1 MTAKITGIS
10 VQDFKRVKLVEIQ
23 PCENGLT
30 ILGGRN
36 AQGKSSVLDAIA
48 YALGGEAF
56 RPSDIN
62 NHDADGNAR
71 IRVEIDG
78 LVVERA
84 GKNGALKIIDS
95 RGMRGNQTLLNEI
108 VSRFALDLGTFMQ
121 ANDTEKAKLLLKMF
135 PQLEGA
141 LAKLKA
147 KADAIRVQRADW
159 NRDRKRMQ
167 AQFDAMPKE
176 DAPTQEIN
184 VLVIQDQL
192 GEANADRMKA
202 MNEKVEINSL
212 ENQALAEDDKATQ
225 AENKERQLD
234 KLLEEFETQQTAER
248 QKLLGMIALL
258 NQQLREFDEAAPGK
272 RQEIKTARLKSKA
285 EAEEHRAKAEALR
298 KDAEERKTRNDAKLA
313 TLQGRIEEL
322 QAQARTATETNESV
336 RRNKARESLYNEI
349 QALDV
354 NIAGYTR
361 SLVEIEAARTA
372 LLQEAQ
378 LPLPE
383 LSITEDGKLLY
394 RGQEWDCMSGSERL
408 KVATAICMKAKPN
421 CGFVLID
428 GLEAMDRETL
438 EEFGKYLESQR
449 MQGIGTIVGDN
460 AATVIIEDGRV
471 KGPVDEPTLE
481 EEITRQLQGEAED
494 NNQ

>member
-212 ENQALAEDDKATQ
+212 ENQALAEDD
-225 AENKERQLD
+225 R
-234 KLLEEFETQQTAER
+234 
-248 QKLLGMIALL
+248 
-258 NQQLREFDEAAPGK
+258 P
-272 RQEIKTARLKSKA
+272 
-285 EAEEHRAKAEALR
+285 HRRRTR
-298 KDAEERKTRNDAKLA
+298 KDSLTSCLRSSRHS
-313 TLQGRIEEL
+313 R
-322 QAQARTATETNESV
+322 
-336 RRNKARESLYNEI
+336 RRNARSCL
-349 QALDV
+349 A
-354 NIAGYTR
+354 
-361 SLVEIEAARTA
+361 
-372 LLQEAQ
+372 
-378 LPLPE
+378 
-383 LSITEDGKLLY
+383 
-394 RGQEWDCMSGSERL
+394 
-408 KVATAICMKAKPN
+408 
-421 CGFVLID
+421 
-428 GLEAMDRETL
+428 
-438 EEFGKYLESQR
+438 
-449 MQGIGTIVGDN
+449 
-460 AATVIIEDGRV
+460 
-471 KGPVDEPTLE
+471 
-481 EEITRQLQGEAED
+481 
-494 NNQ
+494 

>member
-1 MTAKITGIS
+1 M
-10 VQDFKRVKLVEIQ
+10 
-23 PCENGLT
+23 
-30 ILGGRN
+30 
-36 AQGKSSVLDAIA
+36 
-48 YALGGEAF
+48 
-56 RPSDIN
+56 
-62 NHDADGNAR
+62 
-71 IRVEIDG
+71 
-78 LVVERA
+78 
-84 GKNGALKIIDS
+84 
-95 RGMRGNQTLLNEI
+95 
-108 VSRFALDLGTFMQ
+108 
-121 ANDTEKAKLLLKMF
+121 
-135 PQLEGA
+135 
-141 LAKLKA
+141 
-147 KADAIRVQRADW
+147 
-159 NRDRKRMQ
+159 
-167 AQFDAMPKE
+167 
-176 DAPTQEIN
+176 
-184 VLVIQDQL
+184 
-192 GEANADRMKA
+192 
-202 MNEKVEINSL
+202 
-212 ENQALAEDDKATQ
+212 
-225 AENKERQLD
+225 
-234 KLLEEFETQQTAER
+234 
-248 QKLLGMIALL
+248 
-258 NQQLREFDEAAPGK
+258 
-272 RQEIKTARLKSKA
+272 
-285 EAEEHRAKAEALR
+285 
-298 KDAEERKTRNDAKLA
+298 
-313 TLQGRIEEL
+313 
-322 QAQARTATETNESV
+322 
-336 RRNKARESLYNEI
+336 
-349 QALDV
+349 DV

>member
-71 IRVEIDG
+71 IRVEING

-84 GKNGALKIIDS
+84 GKNGALKITDS

-147 KADAIRVQRADW
+147 KADETRAQRADF
-159 NRDRKRMQ
+159 NRDRKRLQ

-202 MNEKVEINSL
+202 MNEKVDINSL
-212 ENQALAEDDKATQ
+212 ENQALAEDDKATNAENERRHWQERLEDYARQYAIRKEKLHEEIRQ
-225 AENKERQLD
+225 AEQRLK
-234 KLLEEFETQQTAER
+234 
-248 QKLLGMIALL
+248 
-258 NQQLREFDEAAPGK
+258 EFDEGAPADHQIM
-272 RQEIKTARLKSKA
+272 QEAQANARK